1 MYDECEEEIKK
12 YIDFDKNSSELYNNY
27 YLNNQKI
34 VLKIPI
40 KKYGKID
47 VIPEIDKFQIEN
59 SVFITSY

>member
-1 MYDECEEEIKK
+1 MYDEREEEIKK

-40 KKYGKID
+40 NSYGEFDDYI
-47 VIPEIDKFQIEN
+47 EIDEFKIKN
-59 SVFITSY
+59 SIFISSN